1 MIDVCWV
8 AGKKTSILAL
18 FIRYHGTPKSFK
30 QDIWKNA
37 NKPDMSGIPQTTW
50 PNICS
55 ALYEIRIHQ
64 QNYLVQW
71 IRSLTCWTCTASQ
84 QTRRGSRQGR
94 IRGIE
99 NSNRPRHSR
108 PASHPPCAGTS
119 SRPQG
124 WVWKI
129 TIGSPLKVLSRDG
142 RVIQILNKLDCTA
155 RVRGKQGEW
164 LVVAAVG
171 LKFPFS
177 TLCPVFCSIHPIPL
191 PFPLLDQEII
201 ILFLDGGNQD
211 HSVCW

>member
-1 MIDVCWV
+1 
-8 AGKKTSILAL
+8 
-18 FIRYHGTPKSFK
+18 
-30 QDIWKNA
+30 
-37 NKPDMSGIPQTTW
+37 MSRIPQTTW
-50 PNICS
+50 PNIGS
-55 ALYEIRIHQ
+55 AQYEIKIHQ

-99 NSNRPRHSR
+99 NNNRPRHSR

-129 TIGSPLKVLSRDG
+129 MIGSPLKVLEDMNLEPLKVLSRDG

-177 TLCPVFCSIHPIPL
+177 TLCLVFCSIHSIQL
-191 PFPLLDQEII
+191 PYSLLGQETI
-201 ILFLDGGNQD
+201 ILF
-211 HSVCW
+211 